1 MFGAGMLNL
10 GSIVLGLIA
19 WGVPVW
25 YLSGRTKGRSRSG
38 WPYLVS
44 LGCCGVSLWFQIL
57 YGSHLAEIEDV
68 SAWLD
73 TADAVAKVAG
83 FLLITTFGLNLLI
96 MRLDQ
101 KLEQEERIVKKTEPP
116 L

>member
-1 MFGAGMLNL
+1 MFGSGMLNL

-73 TADAVAKVAG
+73 TADAVEQDNTRPVTSAAVFTTVGNIDA
-83 FLLITTFGLNLLI
+83 LLATI
-96 MRLDQ
+96 
-101 KLEQEERIVKKTEPP
+101 
-116 L
+116 